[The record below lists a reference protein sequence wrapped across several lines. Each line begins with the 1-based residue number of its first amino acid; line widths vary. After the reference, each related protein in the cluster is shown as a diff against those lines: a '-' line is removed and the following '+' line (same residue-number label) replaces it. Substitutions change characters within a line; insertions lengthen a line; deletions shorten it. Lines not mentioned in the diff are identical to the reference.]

1 MLESILKKENYNPQP
16 SSDEIVSLA
25 KQSVSQAKLKPK
37 QKTTAQLL
45 KFSSILAPTL
55 QVVSR
60 QRVADYGEVYT
71 NPREVNAMLDLVK
84 PETERVDSTFLEP
97 ACGTGNFLVEIL
109 SRKMAVVARQ
119 YQKSQLEYERAA
131 VLAISSLYGIDILA
145 ENVTICHA
153 RLFEVFNSQ
162 YSALFKTKCK
172 QACRHAVRHLLKIN
186 ILQGDT
192 LGFKTSAGK
201 PIIFSEWK
209 FPFNDSRL
217 QRRDYLFEQMRHQA
231 DGLVPPV
238 KSYPP
243 AHFLVLGDA
252 E

>member
-1 MLESILKKENYNPQP
+1 MSKSILKAESYCPQP
-16 SSDEIVSLA
+16 SSDKIVSPA

-37 QKTTAQLL
+37 QKTTARLL
-45 KFSSILAPTL
+45 PFPSIPAPTL

-84 PETERVDSTFLEP
+84 PETERIDSTFLEP

-109 SRKMAVVARQ
+109 KRKLAVVERR
-119 YQKSQLEYERAA
+119 YQKSQLDYERAA
-131 VLAISSLYGIDILA
+131 VLAISSLYGIDLLA
-145 ENVTICHA
+145 DNVTICHA
-153 RLFEVFNSQ
+153 RLFEVFNSR
-162 YSALFKTKCK
+162 YSALYKTKCK
-172 QACRHAVRHLLKIN
+172 QACRQAVRHLLKIN

-192 LGFKTSAGK
+192 LGFKTSDGK
-201 PIIFSEWK
+201 PIVFSEWK
-209 FPFNDSRL
+209 FPFNDSRI
-217 QRRDYLFEQMRHQA
+217 QRRDYLFEQMCHSA
-231 DGLVPPV
+231 DGLAPPL

-243 AHFLVLGDA
+243 IPFLELHDA

>member
-1 MLESILKKENYNPQP
+1 MLKSVLKKENYYPQP
-16 SSDEIVSLA
+16 SLDETISPA
-25 KQSVSQAKLKPK
+25 KQPVNQAKLKPK
-37 QKTTAQLL
+37 QKTTSPLL
-45 KFSSILAPTL
+45 NFPSAPTL

-84 PETERVDSTFLEP
+84 PETERLDSTFLEP

-109 SRKMAVVARQ
+109 SRKLAVAARQ

-145 ENVTICHA
+145 DNAAVCHA

-162 YSALFKTKCK
+162 YNAHYKTKCK
-172 QACRHAVRHLLKIN
+172 QACGNTVRHIFRRN

-192 LGFKTSAGK
+192 LSFKTSAGN

-209 FPFNDSRL
+209 FPFNDSRI
-217 QRRDYLFEQMRHQA
+217 QRRDYLFEQMCRSA
-231 DGLVPPV
+231 DGLAPPV
-238 KSYPP
+238 KSYSPS
-243 AHFLVLGDA
+243 HFLELGDA